1 MAPPPESPST
11 PDVPN
16 VIAQKGRISR
26 QVRSDSTNQSP
37 LSSEQQGPFQDPNP
51 GHSVSPTTEEVT
63 TLGSPAQEMTSVMEE
78 LQFLRARMAQIMN
91 GRDERVRM
99 DRDSILMTLVP
110 SDDDHQS
117 APPAYSEVGQ
127 R

>member
-11 PDVPN
+11 PDVLN
-16 VIAQKGRISR
+16 VLAQKGGISR